1 MNKLLNLL
9 LSSLLVLSLTGCK
22 SNTADSDH
30 SQTQVPTAEVEDTS
44 KEEQLEK
51 DKEELSHIGDIEV
64 ENGLLTVSI
73 TLPSDFTEG
82 VTQSDLDAQDG
93 TKYVSAKLNDD
104 GSVTYKFTK
113 SQYKEML
120 QEISNSIEDSLKEL
134 VDSNDYSFTEIKHNA
149 DYTEFNATIEGSEPS
164 LADSFAV
171 LGFYMYSGIYGI
183 FKGKSPENVIVNFYD
198 TSGNLINTTNS
209 SDLQN

>member
-1 MNKLLNLL
+1 
-9 LSSLLVLSLTGCK
+9 
-22 SNTADSDH
+22 
-30 SQTQVPTAEVEDTS
+30 
-44 KEEQLEK
+44 
-51 DKEELSHIGDIEV
+51 
-64 ENGLLTVSI
+64 
-73 TLPSDFTEG
+73 
-82 VTQSDLDAQDG
+82 
-93 TKYVSAKLNDD
+93 
-104 GSVTYKFTK
+104 
-113 SQYKEML
+113 ML